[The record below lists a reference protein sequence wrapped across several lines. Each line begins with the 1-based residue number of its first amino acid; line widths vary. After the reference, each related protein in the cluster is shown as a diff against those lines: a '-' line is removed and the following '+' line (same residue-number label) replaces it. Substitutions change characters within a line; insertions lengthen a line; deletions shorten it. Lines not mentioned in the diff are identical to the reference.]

1 MAVFWAYC
9 WILKHTSLLIG
20 VLTMIY
26 TKSGMLMST
35 LILDTKIMQYMLI
48 IKHAHEDTKLTG
60 MLMSTRIYTRKSCSI
75 LINMLMSILLDF
87 GTYKLAQ
94 ERAHWLI
101 PNQKPRKHFESGGAY
116 WPKGALLYMF
126 KIKRF
131 YVGSRAERKFLK
143 IWSSFN

>member
-1 MAVFWAYC
+1 
-9 WILKHTSLLIG
+9 
-20 VLTMIY
+20 
-26 TKSGMLMST
+26 MST

-94 ERAHWLI
+94 ERAH
-101 PNQKPRKHFESGGAY
+101 
-116 WPKGALLYMF
+116 
-126 KIKRF
+126 
-131 YVGSRAERKFLK
+131 
-143 IWSSFN
+143 